1 MNVQAHRKTP
11 FLPHSCC
18 VLCAGEEKKSAPT
31 ENEKSRAR
39 IRPRTQHRDLRDS
52 EGSGPGVPNRT
63 RRAAARRRRP
73 PPARARDTSVPHRR
87 APVFDR
93 PDPRDALRDR
103 GRRGANVRCVTV
115 RARGCR
121 RHAGFTW
128 RAAARRAP
136 AGGRTSGVDV
146 SWSQSKA
153 E

>member
-63 RRAAARRRRP
+63 RRAAARRRP
-73 PPARARDTSVPHRR
+73 PPRARDTSVPHRR

>member
-52 EGSGPGVPNRT
+52 EGSGPGVP
-63 RRAAARRRRP
+63 
-73 PPARARDTSVPHRR
+73 RARDTSVPHRR